1 MAERRDNF
9 LLNEHLAA
17 HLAVLALGQAG
28 FRAGRGL
35 RRVDDFLVAE
45 RRDNF
50 LLNEHLAARLAV
62 LALGQAGFRT
72 GRGLNRVDDFLVAE
86 RRDNFLLYEHL
97 AACLTVL
104 ALGQA
109 GFRAGRGLSR
119 IDDFLVAERRDVIV
133 HIAVAAG
140 TGVRRIAL
148 IRAGRGRDDLGVGVR
163 VRGLLPDQHR
173 VATVETV
180 RVRRKCLA
188 EQRREGL

>member
-1 MAERRDNF
+1 M
-9 LLNEHLAA
+9 
-17 HLAVLALGQAG
+17 LALGQAG
-28 FRAGRGL
+28 FRAGRSL
-35 RRVDDFLVAE
+35 SRVDDFLVAE
-45 RRDNF
+45 RRDDF
-50 LLNEHLAARLAV
+50 LTDQHLAARLAV

-72 GRGLNRVDDFLVAE
+72 GRGLSRVDDFLVAE
-86 RRDNFLLYEHL
+86 CVHI
-97 AACLTVL
+97 
-104 ALGQA
+104 
-109 GFRAGRGLSR
+109 S
-119 IDDFLVAERRDVIV
+119 I

-148 IRAGRGRDDLGVGVR
+148 VRARRRGDDRGVGVR